1 MAYDKSVKVSQLTVD
16 SMKKLG
22 MKAAID
28 KANSGSADSEY
39 VEAAKRFYGNRITDK
54 AKAPVKSAVVGDD
67 SHYTGQVPKGSPA
80 VIEVPAKTN
89 AVSNNYKPGRKM
101 A

>member
-1 MAYDKSVKVSQLTVD
+1 MAYDRSVKVSQLTVD

-22 MKAAID
+22 MKAALD
-28 KANSGSADSEY
+28 KANSGSADAEY
-39 VEAAKRFYGNRITDK
+39 VEAAKRFYGNRVTGK
-54 AKAPVKSAVVGDD
+54 AKAPSKSAVLGDD

-80 VIEVPAKTN
+80 VIEEPATKTT
-89 AVSNNYKPGRKM
+89 VSNNYKPGRKM